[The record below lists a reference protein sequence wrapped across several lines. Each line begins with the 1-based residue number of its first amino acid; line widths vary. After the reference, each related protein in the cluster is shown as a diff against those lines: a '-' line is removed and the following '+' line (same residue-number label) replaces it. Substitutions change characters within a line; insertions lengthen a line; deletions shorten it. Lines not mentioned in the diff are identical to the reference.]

1 MTSTDAPA
9 VTVSISLPLSCQF
22 ILPRPGSAGVT
33 VQLPLS
39 SPLEDLRTHSWRCR
53 AVIGTMQLGT
63 TPVGVATKLSD
74 AQLAAIL
81 KEIKTL
87 IDLSKFKLRDVVEVR
102 WPRQR

>member
-1 MTSTDAPA
+1 
-9 VTVSISLPLSCQF
+9 
-22 ILPRPGSAGVT
+22 
-33 VQLPLS
+33 
-39 SPLEDLRTHSWRCR
+39 
-53 AVIGTMQLGT
+53 MQLGT